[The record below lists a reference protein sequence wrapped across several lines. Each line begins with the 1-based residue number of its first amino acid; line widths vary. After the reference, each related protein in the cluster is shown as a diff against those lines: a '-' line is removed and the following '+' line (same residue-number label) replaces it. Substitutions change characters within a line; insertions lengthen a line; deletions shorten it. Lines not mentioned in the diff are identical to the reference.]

1 MFLLLMIK
9 NFKKNLQLIKILGI
23 FQKKIFHIFIYLL
36 EIAKSLNFF
45 LDDNQILKEYSKFDT
60 IPVQE
65 ILEREL
71 KGFQRQPG
79 NIWITSKK

>member
-1 MFLLLMIK
+1 MIK
-9 NFKKNLQLIKILGI
+9 NLKSPLQLIKILGI
-23 FQKKIFHIFIYLL
+23 FQKKNFHIFIYLL

-60 IPVQE
+60 IPAQE